1 MNKLINHL
9 SINLSFINLAM
20 YMQITEQ
27 ETRQI
32 IVQCGV
38 RILVLSVTLRN
49 AIYCVASVETQST
62 VACIYEG
69 RNGVRWRKEEIN
81 QGTSAVIP
89 SSKGGFLEAATTRG

>member
-1 MNKLINHL
+1 M
-9 SINLSFINLAM
+9 
-20 YMQITEQ
+20 
-27 ETRQI
+27 
-32 IVQCGV
+32 
-38 RILVLSVTLRN
+38 VLSAMLRN

-69 RNGVRWRKEEIN
+69 RNGVRWRKEEEIN